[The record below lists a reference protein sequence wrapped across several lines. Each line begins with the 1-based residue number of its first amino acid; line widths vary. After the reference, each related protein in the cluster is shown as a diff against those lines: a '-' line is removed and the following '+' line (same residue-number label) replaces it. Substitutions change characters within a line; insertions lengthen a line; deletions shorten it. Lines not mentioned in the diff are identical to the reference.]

1 MLKNICFVPHMMFVL
16 LLLLL
21 PCKEVLAVEV
31 SSLYQGKVEIENQS
45 TANRRKAIKA
55 ALSVVM
61 VKVGGTQKI
70 LAKPEVRKAINNYN
84 LYLSQYQYETD
95 EQGVLYLQAQ
105 FNESKVNK
113 VFQSHNLPLWGSLRP
128 QTLIWLVEEDMLSR
142 KVVSSMSSSQLPTV
156 IQKSSQTRGLPVIM
170 PLMDLE
176 DSQNISLS
184 DVWGKFYQPLSQA
197 SQRYDAESIVV
208 MRLSNASL
216 VSSEEFQHNKNEQ
229 VVVNCGL
236 LCRNE
241 KDKIYYALDWSFVN
255 DKNSMSKQY
264 TGVDKTF
271 LIKEALDDIT
281 EQTYEK
287 YALLTSEKQKFT
299 IEVANVNS
307 IETYMEI
314 FRFLDNL
321 SNVRGVTLN
330 EAEGIKRIFTL
341 DIIGSEEAFLQALA
355 LNNELQQYIEPFASK
370 NRVEEPMHPVFYWKS
385 ND

>member
-95 EQGVLYLQAQ
+95 EQGALYLQAQ

-176 DSQNISLS
+176 DSQNIALS

>member
-45 TANRRKAIKA
+45 IANRRKAIKA

-176 DSQNISLS
+176 DSQNIALS

-236 LCRNE
+236 LCRNG
-241 KDKIYYALDWSFVN
+241 KDKIYYTLDWSFVN
-255 DKNSMSKQY
+255 DKNSLSKQY

-330 EAEGIKRIFTL
+330 EAEGIKRIFKL

>member
-95 EQGVLYLQAQ
+95 EQGALYLQAQ

-176 DSQNISLS
+176 DSQNIALS

-241 KDKIYYALDWSFVN
+241 KDKIYYALDWNFVN

-264 TGVDKTF
+264 TGLDKTF

>member
-1 MLKNICFVPHMMFVL
+1 MMFVL

-45 TANRRKAIKA
+45 IANRRKAIKA

-236 LCRNE
+236 LCRNG
-241 KDKIYYALDWSFVN
+241 KDKIYYTLDWSFVN
-255 DKNSMSKQY
+255 DKNSLSKQY

-330 EAEGIKRIFTL
+330 EAEGIKRIFKL

>member
-1 MLKNICFVPHMMFVL
+1 MMFVL

-176 DSQNISLS
+176 DSQNIALS

-236 LCRNE
+236 LCRNG
-241 KDKIYYALDWSFVN
+241 KDKIYYTLDWSFVN
-255 DKNSMSKQY
+255 DKNSLSKQY

-330 EAEGIKRIFTL
+330 EAEGIKRIFKL

>member
-1 MLKNICFVPHMMFVL
+1 MMFVL

-45 TANRRKAIKA
+45 IANRRKAIKA

-176 DSQNISLS
+176 DSQNIALS

-236 LCRNE
+236 LCRNG
-241 KDKIYYALDWSFVN
+241 KDKIYYTLDWSFVN
-255 DKNSMSKQY
+255 DKNSLSKQY

-330 EAEGIKRIFTL
+330 EAEGIKRIFKL

>member
-176 DSQNISLS
+176 DSQNIALS

>member
-264 TGVDKTF
+264 TGLDKTF